1 MLGSQTFIKT
11 RSMYRLMNDTK
22 WDELRLAMYGL
33 DAFMP
38 LWRTLDIENGYLSQ
52 WDGEWFYHF
61 RSGGYKSIQWVEIAV
76 DTAQQ
81 RAAVLAELVRIH
93 VPGART
99 ESGYRVFGYAEAG
112 AAVGYIEG

>member
-1 MLGSQTFIKT
+1 
-11 RSMYRLMNDTK
+11 MNDTK

-33 DAFMP
+33 DAFRP
-38 LWRTLDIENGYLSQ
+38 RWRTLDIENGYLSQ

-76 DTAQQ
+76 DTAEQ

-93 VPGART
+93 VPSERT

-112 AAVGYIEG
+112 AAVDYIEG